1 MHTIHPLVL
10 EGTSSSNGSLSGKAR
25 VIRGIIHGLLRGRWQ
40 GGDRL
45 TEVDAAELLKVSRTP
60 VREALLELASMG
72 IVELRRNCGAILL
85 PFGEQ
90 ELRNL
95 YAVRTLLEAEAARLA
110 ATRMDAADIDKFK
123 RSFTTLRR
131 EQRLDTDWQL
141 DRELH
146 AAIAHAADN
155 PRLAG
160 EIARYGDLVQT
171 MREAVGTVLADI
183 HSTSL
188 TDHLRIL
195 RCLKQRAP
203 DAAAEA
209 MRRHLAQAAES
220 AVTALKLVSITRQSP
235 GSHDHEHR

>member
-1 MHTIHPLVL
+1 MHTILQFVIKSTP
-10 EGTSSSNGSLSGKAR
+10 SSNGSTAGKAC
-25 VIRGIIHGLLRGRWQ
+25 VVRGVVHGLLRGRWQ

-45 TEVDAAELLKVSRTP
+45 TEIDGAALFKVSRTP

-85 PFGEQ
+85 PFGEK

-110 ATRMDAADIDKFK
+110 ATRMDDTCIDELK
-123 RSFTTLRR
+123 SDFTALRR
-131 EQRLDTDWQL
+131 EQRHDTDWKL

-146 AAIAHAADN
+146 AAIAKSADN

-171 MREAVGTVLADI
+171 MRVAVGTVIADI

-188 TDHLRIL
+188 TEHLRIL
-195 RCLKQRAP
+195 RCLKQRDP

-209 MRRHLAQAAES
+209 MRQHLAQAASS
-220 AVTALKLVSITRQSP
+220 AVAALKQVSKVQK
-235 GSHDHEHR
+235 H